1 MNGNEKR
8 PGLPRY
14 RWEAT
19 SIEGFVQQ
27 LAVSYLSHGY
37 YFYVTGVVPAR
48 KDPAAVDRK
57 LLEKYGV
64 VMSKWARAR
73 RKAAGLANVHYL
85 RHERFWVLLASRGQG
100 HLFFDEEPFLD
111 ARERPVKFA
120 SYAISLRRWEA
131 RGRYVAH
138 VGIERGSYLELK
150 AHLEDLAVH
159 RSRETLERI
168 FRRLPFE
175 PYAPVRRQ
183 LVTLLNRVNARRKV
197 AGFELLDSSCL
208 RLRRR
213 VVRPFDRS
221 PALDLG

>member
-1 MNGNEKR
+1 MNRNENR
-8 PGLPRY
+8 QGLPRY

-27 LAVSYLSHGY
+27 LAVSYISHGY
-37 YFYVTGVVPAR
+37 FFYVSGVVPGR

-85 RHERFWVLLASRGQG
+85 RHGRFWVLVATRGQG
-100 HLFFDEEPFLD
+100 HPFFEEEPFLD
-111 ARERPVKFA
+111 VRERPIKFA
-120 SYAISLRRWEA
+120 SYAVSARRWEA

-150 AHLEDLAVH
+150 AYLEGLAVH
-159 RSRETLERI
+159 RSRAALEGL

-183 LVTLLNRVNARRKV
+183 LVTLLNRVNARRKA
-197 AGFELLDSSCL
+197 AGFELLELGCL

-213 VVRPFDRS
+213 IVRPFGPPPMPDV
-221 PALDLG
+221 G